1 MRIPSCKDQ
10 RRISLSTRTRENK
23 LRQSS
28 LFQGGQNIAV
38 HYVKNIFGIIY
49 NWDVNGISEKKM
61 LRRLTLVFLLGSSRK
76 MEICVPFTVWHHL
89 HQFQAF
95 HSLHIF
101 TRMTVS

>member
-49 NWDVNGISEKKM
+49 NWDVNGISEKKNAKK
-61 LRRLTLVFLLGSSRK
+61 VDS
-76 MEICVPFTVWHHL
+76 CVPIKQL
-89 HQFQAF
+89 
-95 HSLHIF
+95 
-101 TRMTVS
+101 